1 MKMFFINGY
10 KLAVINL
17 QIVEDLQSYSP
28 TQPEDGLQG
37 FWRWFFVGDTTVVS
51 ELFDQA
57 GLIVLTDANYPRRP
71 DDFR

>member
-1 MKMFFINGY
+1 MCKKIVNFS
-10 KLAVINL
+10 KKK

-28 TQPEDGLQG
+28 TIRQDGLVS

-51 ELFDQA
+51 EVFEQS
-57 GLIVLTDANYPRRP
+57 GIIVLTDANYPKKL